1 MTKLQYL
8 GKGILS
14 VAAVAAML
22 VTSCSK
28 DSDYDALTED
38 DGIDLTITVAQG
50 GLSLPFG
57 STDYIYLTELMDSAE
72 VDVLNIDAEGNFF
85 ICEDGN
91 LDRTHFRI
99 DEASVDINPDVS
111 PRAFEFAVVN
121 LDGANI
127 PGFNLL
133 PDGMTL
139 GDLITS
145 TETVEVHCSAVNFD
159 DDNRFDFEG
168 TDIDRGLIA
177 IESVS
182 LKNTEKLTIQFIVS
196 NLPAPNDEYYLNLDN
211 MSIDYPS
218 YLIVDGRAGATSVA
232 IENAHIR
239 KPAGQSSITW
249 STTHSISGFDFRT
262 LDNGGIG
269 LVNDN
274 GTIKLSGEV
283 SIHGNASIVDLNIG
297 GADLRKKG
305 SKIVLNDSIHFTP
318 TLNINT
324 LTLDSIT
331 GRFSPDID
339 DLNSHVDLDLGDD
352 MDFLKTDAHLNLKDP
367 VINLNMNYVCD
378 VPVYADM
385 VLTADNGVSVS
396 YDNVDLSH
404 GTIHFTKN
412 VKGTAAEGYYAN
424 ENLGDLLASIPDK
437 IDVYVHPYIKGDE
450 TYGVGLGKDFSVE
463 GVYDVNVP
471 LTFDH
476 IDIKYDEVIDDV
488 WGDNPEDITDYVTSI
503 NTATLTLVA
512 TNTVPMDLDLQVSAN
527 GKDGRENPALVNYET
542 DGIIPAGS
550 LAAPSHTTMVV
561 SIDIPDVAAVKD
573 LIVRVKG
580 DGNDSDFNAN
590 QYIKLEN
597 MTVKIANQEIDLNDK

>member
-249 STTHSISGFDFRT
+249 STTHSISGFDFST

-424 ENLGDLLASIPDK
+424 ESLGDLLASIPDK

-550 LAAPSHTTMVV
+550 LVAPSHTTMVV